1 MLTSEEKLNVMTYLK
16 KCDNMKQVL
25 DYVTKHYQ
33 IENCDLS
40 MITKPIII
48 EGMIKTINLLNAK
61 RR

>member
-1 MLTSEEKLNVMTYLK
+1 MLTSEEKLKVMTDLK

-25 DYVTKHYQ
+25 DYVMLNYQ